1 MRSMLYYLK
10 YISYQKTYDRY
21 MYCNFGSVYLF
32 TVKRRH
38 RRAYLYRGDKYLFFK
53 SFKEGYTELIR
64 LAIREAHKRDKV
76 GYIGRICY
84 A

>member
-1 MRSMLYYLK
+1 MHSMLYYLK

-38 RRAYLYRGDKYLFFK
+38 RRAYLYRGGSEIFFK
-53 SFKEGYTELIR
+53 SFREGYIELIN

-76 GYIGRICY
+76 SYIGRIKY